1 MKLNYTDI
9 LLKDI
14 VDYAENIMRSIIQEK
29 VKIVINQGNDIK
41 QTLIYEG
48 LPENQYQNYYKKI
61 KTRIGKGARDFKK
74 SIHNTL

>member
-1 MKLNYTDI
+1 
-9 LLKDI
+9 
-14 VDYAENIMRSIIQEK
+14 MRSIIEEK
-29 VKIVINQGNDIK
+29 VKKIVDQGGDIK

-74 SIHNTL
+74 IYS